1 MFTAVLP
8 GNKITRDY
16 SLNADMNNPIRKT
29 DKVKK
34 RLTELFSNSSA
45 IGLAHIFRSNSKTTK
60 LIWLAF
66 LIASS
71 CTCAYFT
78 ISSITDYLR
87 FKTVTTISVINERQ
101 AQFPTISFCLFPYFN
116 QSLDKIIISSEFE
129 RVNIINY
136 SKTFE
141 TFNHAVYGK
150 CFRFNSGKN
159 VLNETIPIQ
168 NSTPSGLTNKFNM
181 KLNLKSSGDYDFA
194 ELLVN
199 IHNHSSKPFY
209 ITKDSFWLRAG
220 SINYFSLERV
230 FTEQLGEP
238 YNLCLKN
245 VSLFKKNKTLVN
257 YILNSKRTYSQS
269 DCFYLCSLLFALE
282 KSNCSCVS
290 TLDDFEEKCSKKYGI
305 DFFNVENS
313 ENVSQCIEKY
323 LIEFRI
329 KDQYEKC
336 QNYCPMECDSMS
348 YSITPYSESL
358 PTSGN
363 ISKISKE
370 VFELGLYN
378 TYEEVNRNYISLK
391 VFYKNLQYTLI
402 KEVPNTETF
411 NFISNTGGI
420 LGLFLGISFLSFIEI
435 IEMLIEI
442 SLILFEDH

>member
-1 MFTAVLP
+1 M
-8 GNKITRDY
+8 
-16 SLNADMNNPIRKT
+16 
-29 DKVKK
+29 
-34 RLTELFSNSSA
+34 
-45 IGLAHIFRSNSKTTK
+45 
-60 LIWLAF
+60 
-66 LIASS
+66 
-71 CTCAYFT
+71 
-78 ISSITDYLR
+78 
-87 FKTVTTISVINERQ
+87 
-101 AQFPTISFCLFPYFN
+101 
-116 QSLDKIIISSEFE
+116 
-129 RVNIINY
+129 
-136 SKTFE
+136 
-141 TFNHAVYGK
+141 
-150 CFRFNSGKN
+150 
-159 VLNETIPIQ
+159 
-168 NSTPSGLTNKFNM
+168 
-181 KLNLKSSGDYDFA
+181 
-194 ELLVN
+194 
-199 IHNHSSKPFY
+199 
-209 ITKDSFWLRAG
+209 
-220 SINYFSLERV
+220 
-230 FTEQLGEP
+230 
-238 YNLCLKN
+238 
-245 VSLFKKNKTLVN
+245 
-257 YILNSKRTYSQS
+257 
-269 DCFYLCSLLFALE
+269 
-282 KSNCSCVS
+282 S

-363 ISKISKE
+363 ISKISQE